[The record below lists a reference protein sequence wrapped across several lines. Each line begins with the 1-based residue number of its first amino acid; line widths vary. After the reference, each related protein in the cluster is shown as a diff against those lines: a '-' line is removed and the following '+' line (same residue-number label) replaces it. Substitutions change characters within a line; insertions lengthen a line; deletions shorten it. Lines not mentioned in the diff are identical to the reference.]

1 MKECKIVNLTP
12 HSITI
17 EDVDGNK
24 IIYEPHGTPCRV
36 VERYEIVDLAITEDR
51 PIALKKAIPIAIK
64 GLPPQREGVMYIC
77 SGMAADAAWKLG
89 RSDVICP
96 STDPDDIIR
105 DERGFTTAIR
115 AFKVMPKP

>member
-12 HSITI
+12 HPVTI
-17 EDVDGNK
+17 EDIDGHK
-24 IIYEPHGTPCRV
+24 MTYEPHGTACRV
-36 VERYEIVDLAITEDR
+36 VERHEIVDFVMTPDGNPIT
-51 PIALKKAIPIAIK
+51 LKKAIPIAIK
-64 GLPPQREGVMYIC
+64 GLPPQREGVFYIC

-115 AFKVMPKP
+115 AFKVMP